1 MGVTM
6 GTLDAAK
13 ARWFDEDSAIEEWG
27 IVFLL
32 KVLVAVWV
40 EGWETDWGRE

>member
-1 MGVTM
+1 MGS
-6 GTLDAAK
+6 LDAAK
-13 ARWFDEDSAIEEWG
+13 ARRFDEDSAVEEQG

-40 EGWETDWGRE
+40 KGWETYWGQE